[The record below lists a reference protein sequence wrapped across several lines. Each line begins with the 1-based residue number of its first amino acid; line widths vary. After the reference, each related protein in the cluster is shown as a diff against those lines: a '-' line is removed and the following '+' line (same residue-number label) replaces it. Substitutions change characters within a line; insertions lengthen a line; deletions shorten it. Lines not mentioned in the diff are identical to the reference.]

1 MMAAAHLIVVDDER
15 PQLDALCTVLEEE
28 GHTVLGCATPGEALR
43 VLGEQRFD
51 VMLSDLNMPEM
62 DGIALIRRSLEIDP
76 DLVPVLMTGQ
86 GSIPTAV
93 QAMQVGALDY
103 VLKPFRLAAIRPVLQ
118 RAIEI
123 RGLRVRNRE
132 LQEAVTRRTQQLEA
146 ANRELD
152 SFAARIAHDL
162 RGPLLAV
169 LGFSRIVQELNAG
182 RLVGPSEGYLARV
195 IAAGER
201 GDRMIADLL
210 AFARMGDKPVRQDAV
225 DLGEVLH
232 RAQRALDGHVLGR
245 EVEWIVAAL
254 PTVRGDASLLEQV
267 FVNLLSNALK
277 YSGKRAKSVIEVSAQ
292 PAEGGGHTVSVRD
305 NGVGFDPAYAER
317 LFSPFQRL
325 HRVEEFEGNGMGLA
339 NVRRI
344 VERHGGT
351 VSAESALDAEAT
363 FRLWLPGPEPTHT
376 K

>member
-1 MMAAAHLIVVDDER
+1 MTTAAHLIVVDDER

-28 GHTVLGCATPGEALR
+28 GHTVLGCETPEEALHA
-43 VLGEQRFD
+43 LGERRFG
-51 VMLSDLNMPEM
+51 VLLSDLNMPGM
-62 DGIALIRRSLEIDP
+62 DGIALIRRALEIDP

-93 QAMQVGALDY
+93 QAMKVGALDY
-103 VLKPFRLAAIRPVLQ
+103 VLKPFRLASIRPVLQ

-123 RGLRVRNRE
+123 HRLRGHNRE
-132 LQEAVTRRTQQLEA
+132 LQEAVARRTQQLEA

-162 RGPLLAV
+162 RGPLLATI
-169 LGFSRIVQELNAG
+169 GFSRIVQELNAG

-210 AFARMGDKPVRQDAV
+210 DFARMGDKPVRQDKV
-225 DLGEVLH
+225 DLAEVVR
-232 RAQRALDGHVLGR
+232 RARQALDSPTPGR
-245 EVEWIVAAL
+245 AVEWVVNPL
-254 PTVRGDASLLEQV
+254 PTVRGDFSLLEQV

-277 YSGKRAKSVIEVSAQ
+277 YSGKRDKSVVEVGAE
-292 PAEGGGHTVSVRD
+292 PASEGGHTVWVRD

-325 HRVEEFEGNGMGLA
+325 HRAEEFEGNGMGLA

-351 VSAESALDAEAT
+351 VSAESAPDAGAT
-363 FRLWLPGPEPTHT
+363 FRVQLPGA
-376 K
+376 

>member
-1 MMAAAHLIVVDDER
+1 MTAVAQLIVVDDER

-28 GHTVLGCATPGEALR
+28 GYAVLGCGTPGEALKA
-43 VLGEQRFD
+43 LGERDFD

-62 DGIALIRRSLEIDP
+62 DGIALIRRSLELQP
-76 DLVPVLMTGQ
+76 GLVPVLMTGQ

-93 QAMQVGALDY
+93 EAMKVGALDY
-103 VLKPFRLAAIRPVLQ
+103 VLKPFRLASIRPVLQ

-123 RGLRVRNRE
+123 RRLRVHNRE
-132 LQEAVTRRTQQLEA
+132 LQEAVARRTQQLEA

-182 RLVGPSEGYLARV
+182 RLAGPSEGYLARV

-210 AFARMGDKPVRQDAV
+210 AFARMGDRPVQQAQV
-225 DLGEVLH
+225 DLDETVRTARL
-232 RAQRALDGHVLGR
+232 ALDVPTPDHP
-245 EVEWIVAAL
+245 VEWVIAPL

-277 YSGKRAKSVIEVSAQ
+277 YSGKRAKSLIEVGAE
-292 PAEGGGHTVSVRD
+292 PASRGGHTVWVRD
-305 NGVGFDPAYAER
+305 NGVGFDPAYADR

-325 HRVEEFEGNGMGLA
+325 HRTEDFEGNGMGLA

-344 VERHGGT
+344 IERHGGT
-351 VSAESALDAEAT
+351 VSAESAPDEGAT
-363 FRLWLPGPEPTHT
+363 FRLWFPGG
-376 K
+376 

>member
-1 MMAAAHLIVVDDER
+1 MTAVAHLIVVDDER

-28 GHTVLGCATPGEALR
+28 GHTVVGCETPADALK
-43 VLGEQRFD
+43 VLGERPFD
-51 VMLSDLNMPEM
+51 VMLSDLNMPGM
-62 DGIALIRRSLEIDP
+62 DGIALIRRSLELHP
-76 DLVPVLMTGQ
+76 ELVPVLMTGQ

-93 QAMQVGALDY
+93 QAMKVGALDY

-123 RGLRVRNRE
+123 RRLRVHNRE
-132 LQEAVTRRTQQLEA
+132 LQEAVARRTQQLEA

-182 RLVGPSEGYLARV
+182 RLAGPSEGYLARV

-210 AFARMGDKPVRQDAV
+210 SFARMGDKPVGRAEI
-225 DLGEVLH
+225 DLDETLRAARLALEVPSAG
-232 RAQRALDGHVLGR
+232 RA
-245 EVEWIVAAL
+245 VEWIAAPL

-277 YSGKRAKSVIEVSAQ
+277 YSSKRERAVIEVGAE
-292 PAEGGGHTVSVRD
+292 PASGGGHTVWVRD
-305 NGVGFDPAYAER
+305 NGVGFDPAYADR

-325 HRVEEFEGNGMGLA
+325 HRAEEFEGNGMGLA

-344 VERHGGT
+344 MERHGGT
-351 VSAESALDAEAT
+351 VSAEAAPDKGAT
-363 FRLWLPGPEPTHT
+363 FRLWFPGG
-376 K
+376 